1 MLIPVV
7 IITGASRGIG
17 LAVTRS
23 LLKEHNA
30 HVVTI
35 SRTRTPELSQLIQEH
50 EQSLLTLE
58 CDIANELALKIA
70 ITRGKDH
77 FGQIDGLILNAATL
91 DPMGRI
97 DNADITLDDWKSH
110 FDINF
115 FSLITAIRA
124 SLPGLRESKGRIIF
138 VSTGAALRGMS
149 GSGAY
154 CASKAAMNSLS
165 RMLANEEPSIVSLA
179 LAPGGVD
186 TAMQAVLRDTGA
198 QHMKATDHKNFIDAY
213 NKGILVNPHDV
224 GYVIAALS
232 LRAPLSLTGQFVK
245 WDNEECREFRRK

>member
-1 MLIPVV
+1 MPNPVV
-7 IITGASRGIG
+7 IITGASKGIG

-30 HVVTI
+30 CVVTI

-50 EQSLLTLE
+50 KQSLLTLE
-58 CDIANELALKIA
+58 CDITDEPALKSA
-70 ITRGKDH
+70 IIRGKDH

-91 DPMGRI
+91 EPIARI
-97 DNADITLDDWKSH
+97 DDADVTLDDWKSH

-115 FSLITAIRA
+115 FSLVTAIRA

-138 VSTGAALRGMS
+138 VSSGAATGNMY
-149 GSGAY
+149 GWGAY
-154 CASKAAMNSLS
+154 NASKAAMNGLS
-165 RMLANEEPSIVSLA
+165 RTLANEEPSIVSLA
-179 LAPGGVD
+179 LAPGRVN
-186 TAMQAVLRDTGA
+186 TPMQAVLRDAGA
-198 QHMKATDHKNFIDAY
+198 QYMKATDHKSFVDAY
-213 NKGILVNPHDV
+213 NEGTLVNPHDV

>member
-1 MLIPVV
+1 MPNPVI

-50 EQSLLTLE
+50 KQSLLALE
-58 CDIANELALKIA
+58 CNVTDEPAIQSA
-70 ITRGKDH
+70 ITRAKDH

-91 DPMGRI
+91 DYIGRI
-97 DNADITLDDWKSH
+97 DNAELSLDDWRSH

-115 FSLITAIRA
+115 FSLVTAIRA
-124 SLPGLRESKGRIIF
+124 SLPSLRESKGRIVF
-138 VSTGAALRGMS
+138 VSSGAATGGIHGWGM
-149 GSGAY
+149 Y
-154 CASKAAMNSLS
+154 NASKAAMNSLS
-165 RMLANEEPSIVSLA
+165 RTLANEEPSIVSLA
-179 LAPGGVD
+179 LAPGRVD
-186 TAMQAVLRDTGA
+186 TQMQTILRDAGA
-198 QHMKATDHKNFIDAY
+198 QHMKAADHQSFVDAY
-213 NKGILVNPHDV
+213 NEGALVNPYDV

-232 LRAPLSLTGQFVK
+232 VRAPLSLSGQFVR
-245 WDNEECREFRRK
+245 WDNEECREFQRK

>member
-1 MLIPVV
+1 MSIPVV
-7 IITGASRGIG
+7 VITGASRGIG
-17 LAVTRS
+17 LAVTHS

-30 HVVTI
+30 RVVTI

-50 EQSLLTLE
+50 EQSLLALE
-58 CDIANELALKIA
+58 CDIADEPALKSA

-77 FGQIDGLILNAATL
+77 FGQIDGLILNAATI

-97 DNADITLDDWKSH
+97 DNADITLDHWKSS

-115 FSLITAIRA
+115 FSLVSAIRA

-138 VSTGAALRGMS
+138 VSTGEAPRGMS
-149 GSGAY
+149 GCGAY
-154 CASKAAMNSLS
+154 SASKAAMNSLS
-165 RMLANEEPSIVSLA
+165 RTLASEEPSIVSLA

-186 TAMQAVLRDTGA
+186 TAMQAVLRNTGA
-198 QHMKATDHKNFIDAY
+198 QHMKATDHKSFVDAY

-232 LRAPLSLTGQFVK
+232 LRAPLSLTGQFMN
-245 WDNEECREFRRK
+245 WNSEECREFQRK